1 MRKLECERVALR
13 NLKRKRDELGREI
26 YSQES
31 GQITDGGDSDPEIT
45 LAEGIS
51 QSARHEESRRQT
63 KRPRHR
69 ETFQDR
75 TEGPDQPDPSMRRP
89 NTPIT
94 ATQKAFE
101 VSSDTE
107 AVTDF
112 RLQTTS
118 VTANSRRFCCAWL
131 GCHDDFRTIGMLR
144 QHVSNKHLAKVVPN
158 RPVAYGCLWNSCAG
172 PNISYFPSEELWE
185 AHMDEIHYHAEMRRV
200 LDQSQANE
208 QQESNARSQRSLP
221 SPLTEDGDAHGTHL
235 ELEPPDPAEDV
246 QATPIQLSNE
256 PSEPSPNPDSEIS
269 DDITFNDIP
278 DPGLRKQISTTAQS
292 LRCSFIMART
302 LLQAKPTWPLRQIFN
317 SQVNAL
323 TQLSRSNSRD
333 NHRVHY
339 PQYAHKINR
348 LRKVIPT
355 ANEQLCLDVLCI
367 HDVDFRKARDEVAK
381 REEWRLATVM
391 DHNDIGINTRGG
403 HQLSH
408 HAGNDSDID
417 TALPNDNVD
426 HGPTNDSTDANNE
439 TTSSLSTS
447 AFHTPA
453 PTPTPTSQSFSPPR
467 SSQTRSQTTI
477 SPSRL
482 RHRKEAYE
490 AARGLSGREWAVYSP
505 VSAGNNHSV
514 LEVEL

>member
-1 MRKLECERVALR
+1 MRKLECERVVLR
-13 NLKRKRDELGREI
+13 NLKRKRDELGQEN

-45 LAEGIS
+45 LVEGVS
-51 QSARHEESRRQT
+51 QSARHEESRRQK
-63 KRPRHR
+63 KRSRHR

-107 AVTDF
+107 AVTHF

-118 VTANSRRFCCAWL
+118 VTANPRRYCCAWL
-131 GCHDDFRTIGMLR
+131 GCHEDFRTIGMLR
-144 QHVSNKHLAKVVPN
+144 RHVSNKHLAKVVPN

-185 AHMDEIHYHAEMRRV
+185 AHMDEIHYHAEMQRV
-200 LDQSQANE
+200 LDQGQANE

-221 SPLTEDGDAHGTHL
+221 SPLTEDGDAHGTHP
-235 ELEPPDPAEDV
+235 ELEPPDPPEDV
-246 QATPIQLSNE
+246 QATPIRLSNE
-256 PSEPSPNPDSEIS
+256 PNEPSSNPDSEIS
-269 DDITFNDIP
+269 DDITLNDIP
-278 DPGLRKQISTTAQS
+278 DPRLRKQISTTAQS
-292 LRCSFIMART
+292 LRCSFVMART
-302 LLQAKPTWPLRQIFN
+302 LLQAKPTWPLRQLFN
-317 SQVNAL
+317 SQVNAV

-333 NHRVHY
+333 NHRAHY
-339 PQYAHKINR
+339 PQYADKTNR

-355 ANEQLCLDVLCI
+355 ANEQLCLHLLGI
-367 HDVDFRKARDEVAK
+367 HDGDFRRARDEVAK
-381 REEWRLATVM
+381 VEESRFAAVM
-391 DHNDIGINTRGG
+391 DPDDTSIQRLGG
-403 HQLSH
+403 HQLSRRE
-408 HAGNDSDID
+408 GIDVDNDI
-417 TALPNDNVD
+417 ALPNDTINHD
-426 HGPTNDSTDANNE
+426 PTNDNTNVSNE
-439 TTSSLSTS
+439 PTSSFPLPTS

-453 PTPTPTSQSFSPPR
+453 PTPTSLSFSP
-467 SSQTRSQTTI
+467 QTRTRTTI

-482 RHRKEAYE
+482 RHRKEAYQ
-490 AARGLSGREWAVYSP
+490 AARALSGREWAVYSP